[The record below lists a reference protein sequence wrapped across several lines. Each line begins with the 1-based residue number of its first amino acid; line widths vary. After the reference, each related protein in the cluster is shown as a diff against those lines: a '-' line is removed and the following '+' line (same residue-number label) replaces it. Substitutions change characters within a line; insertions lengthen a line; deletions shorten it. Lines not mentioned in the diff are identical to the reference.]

1 MLLKTELSMW
11 LSNRTGD
18 MTNLRAFWLV
28 FSLLGG
34 LLLTGCSDLSVRQ
47 LGDGNQENLRQ
58 IAVAATDGREGQLY
72 RRELQK
78 LLYIGGQLPEN
89 YELTSSISVNAS
101 STLSVQ
107 GASSTLKKMSMTT
120 NFELR
125 NLTNGK
131 IILADNITA
140 DATLGTVTSFY
151 GNDKSEIHARERLAI
166 LLAQRVV
173 RRLQLYF
180 LDQSE

>member
-11 LSNRTGD
+11 LSNRNGD

-58 IAVAATDGREGQLY
+58 ITVAATDGREGQLY

-89 YELTSSISVNAS
+89 YELTSSISVSAS

-107 GASSTLKKMSMTT
+107 GASSTLKKMSMKTS
-120 NFELR
+120 FELR
-125 NLTNGK
+125 SLTNGK

-140 DATLGTVTSFY
+140 DATLGTVTSLY
-151 GNDKSEIHARERLAI
+151 GQNKSEIHARERLAI
-166 LLAQRVV
+166 LLAKRVF

-180 LDQSE
+180 LDQSQ